1 MHRVERQKSQEP
13 SSRFTSF
20 SNSLSYLSNEPIDI
34 YTKRNAR
41 HTHTLKYQQS
51 ITLFRQ
57 LPHLLSIAAACNKQR
72 RTHHF
77 SEHIHYTFD
86 SHLIAPTGDLYIYIP
101 VDDDGMWS
109 WTNAHAW
116 TANND
121 EGMYMSLGCHIY
133 PFWGVNKLSILF
145 CRVVRWKQIWCVS
158 LNGDNK
164 EAKHLYD
171 SESNTVFNDPTHSA
185 VNQMQT

>member
-1 MHRVERQKSQEP
+1 MIINAYSRAPEIPRTPHLVSHRFPIVCHICP
-13 SSRFTSF
+13 T
-20 SNSLSYLSNEPIDI
+20 NLSI

-41 HTHTLKYQQS
+41 HTNTLKYQQS

-145 CRVVRWKQIWCVS
+145 CRVVRWK
-158 LNGDNK
+158 
-164 EAKHLYD
+164 
-171 SESNTVFNDPTHSA
+171 
-185 VNQMQT
+185 